1 MRSDTERGG
10 GRVGG
15 CGEWKTAEVV
25 RGRVTRRRPR
35 SGSTWLDRRDSN
47 RPEREKGGRAEE
59 SREKRVIEGISHLPS
74 NQRID
79 DQSKTNYHPRGVSKT
94 SRLAVGVEGIRSVLE
109 FVSRIGKERRSDFFR
124 TILFP
129 FPPPATRLYP
139 SLSPPGLSTR
149 IDDDSR
155 IDEATSPPSSPRP
168 VPIVI
173 THRCDRKSTVKLQ
186 ERSIYQSTS
195 APIWW

>member
-1 MRSDTERGG
+1 MRVSISRRLETQRWGWRSTILQKRVPLLTGALRHRERGG

-124 TILFP
+124 TILFLLLQRGYIRL
-129 FPPPATRLYP
+129 FLRPAYRRA
-139 SLSPPGLSTR
+139 STTT
-149 IDDDSR
+149 
-155 IDEATSPPSSPRP
+155 A
-168 VPIVI
+168 
-173 THRCDRKSTVKLQ
+173 
-186 ERSIYQSTS
+186 
-195 APIWW
+195 A

>member
-1 MRSDTERGG
+1 MRSDTQREG

-25 RGRVTRRRPR
+25 RGRVTRRRLR

-59 SREKRVIEGISHLPS
+59 SREKRSDHLSPSIEPAY
-74 NQRID
+74 
-79 DQSKTNYHPRGVSKT
+79 QSKTNYHPRGVSKT

-124 TILFP
+124 TILFLLLQRGYIRL
-129 FPPPATRLYP
+129 FLRPAYRRA
-139 SLSPPGLSTR
+139 STTT
-149 IDDDSR
+149 
-155 IDEATSPPSSPRP
+155 A
-168 VPIVI
+168 
-173 THRCDRKSTVKLQ
+173 
-186 ERSIYQSTS
+186 
-195 APIWW
+195 A